1 MSSGKRTINIEIR
14 DGDGNVEAD
23 SEVVFEDIEDLRN
36 KNNINMMERIVSRLM
51 HEVKQ
56 KDDEEQDPDRG
67 R

>member
-23 SEVVFEDIEDLRN
+23 SEVIFEDIEDLRN